1 MNKRIKE
8 LVQQTDAWCDQNYA
22 GDKFYDVRWE
32 EKFAELIVR
41 ECAKVAVHKP
51 NGLWYTGTDA
61 GLVSAGR
68 MTAAQLIK
76 EHFGV
81 EE

>member
-1 MNKRIKE
+1 MNERIKE
-8 LVQQTDAWCDQNYA
+8 LVQQTDAWCDQNHA

-32 EKFAELIVR
+32 EKFAELIVE

-81 EE
+81 E